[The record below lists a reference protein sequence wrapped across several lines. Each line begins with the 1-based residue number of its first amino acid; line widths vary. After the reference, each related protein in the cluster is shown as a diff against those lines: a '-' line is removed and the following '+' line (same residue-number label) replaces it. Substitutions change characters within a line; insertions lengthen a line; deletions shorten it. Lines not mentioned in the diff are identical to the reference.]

1 MRSLWLLIL
10 LAFPVVTLAHD
21 ETTPATPTL
30 TVSETGIV
38 QHAPDMAFATFGLET
53 ASKSDLPPIWW
64 TPGYAT
70 AALAS
75 NSAGDR

>member
-1 MRSLWLLIL
+1 MDG
-10 LAFPVVTLAHD
+10 FVVSKPIHC
-21 ETTPATPTL
+21 
-30 TVSETGIV
+30 V
-38 QHAPDMAFATFGLET
+38 
-53 ASKSDLPPIWW
+53 SKSIREDPIGDLPPISW